1 MPRKKEESSIDS
13 TIDINEELVGKSLKE
28 LESDFNEDFK
38 KDIDNNFNDSSN
50 NEFNSND
57 NSDNEFIEGT
67 KKTIKRATK
76 EIEKLA
82 KNELQESISQKDIY
96 QENVYQEDVNKD
108 KEIDNSDNP
117 FIEDSFEKDTP
128 ERQELSSQIKVK
140 NRSTK
145 DDFDKPPFASRLLD
159 TQTIYLHEF
168 KDNILLIEM
177 TNGKRFIGK
186 LKSYD
191 KFTIRITDNKHESV
205 LIFKQGISSIKKF
218 NPPKNDYS
226 KNNSSKKESYNNES
240 HRPPKGFTREVRFND
255 NGHTRNNSNSK
266 MTRF

>member
-1 MPRKKEESSIDS
+1 MPRKKKESIDES

-38 KDIDNNFNDSSN
+38 KDIDDNFNDSSN
-50 NEFNSND
+50 NKFNSND
-57 NSDNEFIEGT
+57 SSDNEFIEGT
-67 KKTIKRATK
+67 KKTIKRTTK
-76 EIEKLA
+76 EIENLA
-82 KNELQESISQKDIY
+82 KNELQESTPQKDIY
-96 QENVYQEDVNKD
+96 QENINKD
-108 KEIDNSDNP
+108 IKIDNSDNP

-128 ERQELSSQIKVK
+128 ERQELLSQIKVK

-191 KFTIRITDNKHESV
+191 KFTIRITDNKHESI

-226 KNNSSKKESYNNES
+226 KSKREFHNNES
-240 HRPPKGFTREVRFND
+240 PHPPKGFTREVRFND
-255 NGHTRNNSNSK
+255 NGYNRNNSNSRITK
-266 MTRF
+266 F